1 MFENLQEKLQRAFKT
16 LRGQA
21 TLTEENIDEALR
33 EIRLALL
40 EADVNFKVVKQ
51 LIDQI
56 RVKAVGQDV
65 LTALSPGEQVI
76 KIVRDELVEILGR
89 DTARM
94 KFASQP
100 PTVIL
105 MAGLQGSGKT
115 TTSGKLANW
124 LKNGG
129 HRPLLVSVDV
139 YRPAARE
146 QLKVVAQAVKANI
159 YEGEVGEAT
168 PGPRDPR
175 AKEARREAIN
185 TGSDVLIV
193 DTAGRLHIDDQLMD
207 EMQLLKRLLN
217 PQEILFVADA
227 MTGQDAVNS
236 ADEFHKKLSLTGV
249 VLTKMDGD
257 ARGGAALSI
266 RQVTGQ
272 PIKFIGVGE
281 KYDAL
286 EPFHPDRIVSRILG
300 MGDILSLIER
310 AESQIDKKKAQEMA
324 TKALTGDGFSLEDF
338 RDQLRQVKKMGSMKS
353 LLGMLPSIGPF
364 SGLQKAADNVDEGQ
378 INRVEAIINSMTTHE
393 RNHHEVI
400 NGSRRKRIARGSGTT
415 VQEVNNLLRQY
426 AQMKKMFKQMGK
438 TVAPRTGLFHQL
450 QGQPAHGVAGIDFH
464 HRLEPAIALG
474 CAIDEGVDANRPDIA
489 GALQFRFEQRKDV
502 AIEALEAARNVRRF
516 AEQRGYVRRYAAAV
530 VGRRPVGP
538 ELSLAVIDQAGVAAE
553 LQVARPHLQL
563 DGEIQR
569 ALQPGFD
576 DHLSA
581 ILQGTGQPLLLC
593 RQHL

>member
-1 MFENLQEKLQRAFKT
+1 MFENLSEKLQKAFKN

-21 TLTEENIDEALR
+21 VLNEDNIQEALR

-51 LIDQI
+51 LIDKI
-56 RVKAVGQDV
+56 GDKALGQDV
-65 LTALSPGEQVI
+65 MTALSPGEQVI
-76 KIVRDELVEILGR
+76 KIVRDELVEMLGQ
-89 DTARM
+89 DTAKL

-100 PTVIL
+100 PTVVL

-146 QLKVVAQAVKANI
+146 QLKVVAQAIKANI
-159 YEGEVGEAT
+159 YEGQVTEANT
-168 PGPRDPR
+168 ATVERL
-175 AKEARREAIN
+175 AKEARREAVN
-185 TGSDVLIV
+185 TGCNVLII

-207 EMQLLKRLLN
+207 EMQSLKKLMN
-217 PQEILFVADA
+217 PQEILFVADS
-227 MTGQDAVNS
+227 MTGQDAVRS
-236 ADEFHKKLSLTGV
+236 ADEFHKKLTLTGV

-300 MGDILSLIER
+300 MGDIMSLIEK
-310 AESQIDKKKAQEMA
+310 AEQQVDKKRAQEIA
-324 TKALTGDGFSLEDF
+324 TKAITGDGFSLEDF
-338 RDQLRQVKKMGSMKS
+338 RDQLRQVKKMGSLQS
-353 LLGMLPSIGPF
+353 LVGMLPRIGPF
-364 SGLQKAADNVDEGQ
+364 SGLQAAADKVDDSQ
-378 INRVEAIINSMTTHE
+378 INRVEAIINSMTRHE
-393 RNHHEVI
+393 REHHEVI

-438 TVAPRTGLFHQL
+438 PSFARRL
-450 QGQPAHGVAGIDFH
+450 AGM
-464 HRLEPAIALG
+464 
-474 CAIDEGVDANRPDIA
+474 
-489 GALQFRFEQRKDV
+489 KM
-502 AIEALEAARNVRRF
+502 
-516 AEQRGYVRRYAAAV
+516 
-530 VGRRPVGP
+530 
-538 ELSLAVIDQAGVAAE
+538 
-553 LQVARPHLQL
+553 
-563 DGEIQR
+563 
-569 ALQPGFD
+569 PGM
-576 DHLSA
+576 
-581 ILQGTGQPLLLC
+581 
-593 RQHL
+593 

>member
-33 EIRLALL
+33 EIRVALL

-56 RVKAVGQDV
+56 RAKAIGTEVM
-65 LTALSPGEQVI
+65 TALSPGEQVI
-76 KIVRDELVEILGR
+76 KILRDELVDVLGK
-89 DTARM
+89 DTARV

-100 PTVIL
+100 PTVVL

-115 TTSGKLANW
+115 TTSGKLAHW
-124 LKNGG
+124 LKQGG

-159 YEGEVGEAT
+159 YEGQVAEANT
-168 PGPRDPR
+168 ATVERLV
-175 AKEARREAIN
+175 KEARREAVV

-207 EMQLLKRLLN
+207 EMQSLKKLLN
-217 PQEILFVADA
+217 PSEILFVADA
-227 MTGQDAVNS
+227 MTGQDAVRS
-236 ADEFHKKLSLTGV
+236 AEEFHKKLSLTGV

-310 AESQIDKKKAQEMA
+310 AEQQIDKKKAEEMA

-338 RDQLRQVKKMGSMKS
+338 RDQLRSVKKMGSMKS
-353 LLGMLPSIGPF
+353 LMGMLPSIGPF
-364 SGLQKAADNVDEGQ
+364 SGLQKAADQVDEKQ
-378 INRVEAIINSMTTHE
+378 IDRVEAIINSMTRHE

-415 VQEVNNLLRQY
+415 IQEVNNLLRQY

-438 TVAPRTGLFHQL
+438 PSFARRL
-450 QGQPAHGVAGIDFH
+450 AGM
-464 HRLEPAIALG
+464 
-474 CAIDEGVDANRPDIA
+474 
-489 GALQFRFEQRKDV
+489 KM
-502 AIEALEAARNVRRF
+502 
-516 AEQRGYVRRYAAAV
+516 
-530 VGRRPVGP
+530 
-538 ELSLAVIDQAGVAAE
+538 
-553 LQVARPHLQL
+553 
-563 DGEIQR
+563 
-569 ALQPGFD
+569 PGM
-576 DHLSA
+576 
-581 ILQGTGQPLLLC
+581 
-593 RQHL
+593 

>member
-1 MFENLQEKLQRAFKT
+1 MFENLQEKLQRAFKS

-21 TLTEENIDEALR
+21 VLTEENISEALKQ
-33 EIRLALL
+33 IRLALL
-40 EADVNFKVVKQ
+40 EADVNFKVVKE
-51 LIDQI
+51 LIDRIQA
-56 RVKAVGQDV
+56 KAVGQEV

-76 KIVRDELVEILGR
+76 KIVRDELVETLGK
-89 DTARM
+89 DTAKL

-100 PTVIL
+100 PTVVL

-146 QLKVVAQAVKANI
+146 QLKIVAAAIKANL
-159 YEGEVGEAT
+159 YEGEVGEANT
-168 PGPRDPR
+168 ATVERL

-185 TGSDVLIV
+185 TGCDVLIV

-207 EMQLLKRLLN
+207 EMQSLKRLLN
-217 PQEILFVADA
+217 PQEILFVADS
-227 MTGQDAVNS
+227 MTGQDAVKS

-272 PIKFIGVGE
+272 PIKFIGIGE

-300 MGDILSLIER
+300 MGDILSLIEK
-310 AESQIDKKKAQEMA
+310 AESQIDKKKANELA
-324 TKALTGDGFSLEDF
+324 SKVLSGDGFSLEDF
-338 RDQLRQVKKMGSMKS
+338 RDQLRQVRKMGSMQS
-353 LLGMLPSIGPF
+353 LIGMLPSVGAF
-364 SGLQKAADNVDEGQ
+364 SGLQKAADKVDEKQ
-378 INRVEAIINSMTTHE
+378 INRVEAIINSMTGYE
-393 RNHHEVI
+393 RNHHESI
-400 NGSRRKRIARGSGTT
+400 NGSRRKRIARGSGTS

-438 TVAPRTGLFHQL
+438 PSFARRM
-450 QGQPAHGVAGIDFH
+450 AGMKF
-464 HRLEPAIALG
+464 
-474 CAIDEGVDANRPDIA
+474 
-489 GALQFRFEQRKDV
+489 
-502 AIEALEAARNVRRF
+502 
-516 AEQRGYVRRYAAAV
+516 
-530 VGRRPVGP
+530 
-538 ELSLAVIDQAGVAAE
+538 
-553 LQVARPHLQL
+553 
-563 DGEIQR
+563 
-569 ALQPGFD
+569 PGM
-576 DHLSA
+576 
-581 ILQGTGQPLLLC
+581 
-593 RQHL
+593 

>member
-1 MFENLQEKLQRAFKT
+1 MFENLQEKLQRAFKS

-21 TLTEENIDEALR
+21 VLTEENIAEAMKQ
-33 EIRLALL
+33 IRLALL
-40 EADVNFKVVKQ
+40 EADVNFKVVKD
-51 LIDQI
+51 LIDRIQA
-56 RVKAVGQDV
+56 KAIGQDV

-76 KIVRDELVEILGR
+76 KIVRDELVATLGQ
-89 DTARM
+89 DTAKL

-100 PTVIL
+100 PTVVL

-146 QLKVVAQAVKANI
+146 QLKVVAAAIKANL
-159 YEGEVGEAT
+159 YEGDVGEAGVDANT
-168 PGPRDPR
+168 ATVERL

-185 TGSDVLIV
+185 TGCDVLIV

-207 EMQLLKRLLN
+207 EMQSLKRLLN

-227 MTGQDAVNS
+227 MTGQDAVKS
-236 ADEFHKKLSLTGV
+236 ADEFHKKLTLTGV
-249 VLTKMDGD
+249 ILTKMDGD

-300 MGDILSLIER
+300 MGDILSLIEK
-310 AESQIDKKKAQEMA
+310 AESQIDKKKAQDLA

-338 RDQLRQVKKMGSMKS
+338 RDQLRQVRKMGSLQS
-353 LLGMLPSIGPF
+353 LIGMLPSVGAF
-364 SGLQKAADNVDEGQ
+364 SGLQKAADKVDDKQ
-378 INRVEAIINSMTTHE
+378 INRVEAIINSMTGYE
-393 RNHHEVI
+393 RNHHEAI
-400 NGSRRKRIARGSGTT
+400 NGSRRKRIARGSGTS

-438 TVAPRTGLFHQL
+438 PSFARRM
-450 QGQPAHGVAGIDFH
+450 AGMKF
-464 HRLEPAIALG
+464 
-474 CAIDEGVDANRPDIA
+474 
-489 GALQFRFEQRKDV
+489 
-502 AIEALEAARNVRRF
+502 
-516 AEQRGYVRRYAAAV
+516 
-530 VGRRPVGP
+530 
-538 ELSLAVIDQAGVAAE
+538 
-553 LQVARPHLQL
+553 
-563 DGEIQR
+563 
-569 ALQPGFD
+569 PGM
-576 DHLSA
+576 
-581 ILQGTGQPLLLC
+581 
-593 RQHL
+593 

>member
-21 TLTEENIDEALR
+21 VLNEENMQESLR
-33 EIRLALL
+33 ELRLALL
-40 EADVNFKVVKQ
+40 EADVSLSVVKKFIEQ
-51 LIDQI
+51 VQA
-56 RVKAVGQDV
+56 KAVGQQV
-65 LTALSPGEQVI
+65 MTALAPGEQVI
-76 KIVRDELVEILGR
+76 KIVRDELVELLGH
-89 DTARM
+89 DTARV

-124 LKNGG
+124 LENGG

-146 QLKVVAQAVKANI
+146 QLKVVAQAIKVHL
-159 YEGEVGEAT
+159 YEGEVSEAST
-168 PGPRDPR
+168 PTVERLV
-175 AKEARREAIN
+175 KEARREAVN
-185 TGSDVLIV
+185 SGCDVLIV
-193 DTAGRLHIDDQLMD
+193 DTAGRLHIDEQLME
-207 EMQLLKRLLN
+207 EMQSLKRILS

-227 MTGQDAVNS
+227 MTGQDAVRS

-272 PIKFIGVGE
+272 PIKFIGTGE

-310 AESQIDKKKAQEMA
+310 AEQTVDKKKAEEIA
-324 TKALTGDGFSLEDF
+324 ARALTGDGFSLEDF
-338 RDQLRQVKKMGSMKS
+338 RDQLRQVKKMGSIQNLM
-353 LLGMLPSIGPF
+353 GMLPKIGPF
-364 SGLQKAADNVDEGQ
+364 SGLQKAADKVDESQ

-393 RNHHEVI
+393 RLHHEVI
-400 NGSRRKRIARGSGTT
+400 NGSRRKRIARGSGTS

-426 AQMKKMFKQMGK
+426 AQMRKMFKQMGK
-438 TVAPRTGLFHQL
+438 VSFAR
-450 QGQPAHGVAGIDFH
+450 
-464 HRLEPAIALG
+464 RLASMK
-474 CAIDEGVDANRPDIA
+474 
-489 GALQFRFEQRKDV
+489 F
-502 AIEALEAARNVRRF
+502 
-516 AEQRGYVRRYAAAV
+516 
-530 VGRRPVGP
+530 
-538 ELSLAVIDQAGVAAE
+538 
-553 LQVARPHLQL
+553 
-563 DGEIQR
+563 
-569 ALQPGFD
+569 PG
-576 DHLSA
+576 
-581 ILQGTGQPLLLC
+581 
-593 RQHL
+593 

>member
-1 MFENLQEKLQRAFKT
+1 MFENLQEKLQRAFKS

-21 TLTEENIDEALR
+21 KLSEENIAEALR

-40 EADVNFKVVKQ
+40 EADVNFKVVKE
-51 LIDQI
+51 LIDRIQA
-56 RVKAVGQDV
+56 KAVGQEV

-76 KIVRDELVEILGR
+76 KIVRDELVETLGH
-89 DTARM
+89 DTARI

-115 TTSGKLANW
+115 TTSGKLAHW

-146 QLKVVAQAVKANI
+146 QLKIVAQAVKSNI
-159 YEGEVGEAT
+159 YEGEAGEANT
-168 PGPRDPR
+168 ATVERLV
-175 AKEARREAIN
+175 KEARREAVVS
-185 TGSDVLIV
+185 GCDVLIV

-207 EMQLLKRLLN
+207 EMQSLKKLLN
-217 PQEILFVADA
+217 PSEILFVADA
-227 MTGQDAVNS
+227 MTGQDAVRS

-310 AESQIDKKKAQEMA
+310 AEQQIDKKKAEEMA

-338 RDQLRQVKKMGSMKS
+338 RDQLRQVKKMGSIKS
-353 LLGMLPSIGPF
+353 LIGMLPSIGPF
-364 SGLQKAADNVDEGQ
+364 SGLQKAADNVDEKQ
-378 INRVEAIINSMTTHE
+378 INRVEAIISSMTMHE

-400 NGSRRKRIARGSGTT
+400 NGSRRKRIARGSGTS
-415 VQEVNNLLRQY
+415 VQEVNSLLRQY

-438 TVAPRTGLFHQL
+438 PSFARRL
-450 QGQPAHGVAGIDFH
+450 AGMK
-464 HRLEPAIALG
+464 L
-474 CAIDEGVDANRPDIA
+474 
-489 GALQFRFEQRKDV
+489 
-502 AIEALEAARNVRRF
+502 
-516 AEQRGYVRRYAAAV
+516 
-530 VGRRPVGP
+530 
-538 ELSLAVIDQAGVAAE
+538 
-553 LQVARPHLQL
+553 
-563 DGEIQR
+563 
-569 ALQPGFD
+569 PGM
-576 DHLSA
+576 
-581 ILQGTGQPLLLC
+581 
-593 RQHL
+593 

>member
-1 MFENLQEKLQRAFKT
+1 MFENLQEKLQRAFKS
-16 LRGQA
+16 LCGQA
-21 TLTEENIDEALR
+21 RLSEENIAEALR

-40 EADVNFKVVKQ
+40 EADVNFKVVKE
-51 LIDQI
+51 LIDRIQA
-56 RVKAVGQDV
+56 KAVGQEV

-76 KIVRDELVEILGR
+76 KIVRDELVETLGK

-100 PTVIL
+100 PTVVL

-115 TTSGKLANW
+115 TTSGKLAHW
-124 LKNGG
+124 FKAGG

-146 QLKVVAQAVKANI
+146 QLKIVAQAVKAQI
-159 YEGEVGEAT
+159 YEGEVGEANT
-168 PGPRDPR
+168 ASVERLV
-175 AKEARREAIN
+175 KEARREAVVS
-185 TGSDVLIV
+185 GCDVLIV
-193 DTAGRLHIDDQLMD
+193 DTAGRLHIDDELMN
-207 EMQLLKRLLN
+207 EMQSLKKLLN
-217 PQEILFVADA
+217 PSEILFVADA
-227 MTGQDAVNS
+227 MTGQDAVRS

-249 VLTKMDGD
+249 VLSKMDGD

-324 TKALTGDGFSLEDF
+324 TKALAGDGFSLEDF

-353 LLGMLPSIGPF
+353 LIGMLPSIGPF
-364 SGLQKAADNVDEGQ
+364 SGLQKAADNVDEKQ
-378 INRVEAIINSMTTHE
+378 INRVEAIINSMTAHE

-400 NGSRRKRIARGSGTT
+400 NGSRRKRISRGSGTS

-438 TVAPRTGLFHQL
+438 PSFARRM
-450 QGQPAHGVAGIDFH
+450 AGMK
-464 HRLEPAIALG
+464 L
-474 CAIDEGVDANRPDIA
+474 
-489 GALQFRFEQRKDV
+489 
-502 AIEALEAARNVRRF
+502 
-516 AEQRGYVRRYAAAV
+516 
-530 VGRRPVGP
+530 
-538 ELSLAVIDQAGVAAE
+538 
-553 LQVARPHLQL
+553 
-563 DGEIQR
+563 
-569 ALQPGFD
+569 PGM
-576 DHLSA
+576 
-581 ILQGTGQPLLLC
+581 
-593 RQHL
+593 